1 MKIPSTLVLLLSI
14 AALAGCAG
22 PRAMVPGQST
32 IVEMRARVGTPT
44 DIRFDRNGDE
54 LWEYA
59 TGPMGY
65 ETYLVRIGTDGKV
78 REVTQIL
85 TEDQMMKLVPGT
97 MTKADARNLLGRP
110 SDQTFTGAVLA
121 IHEVR
126 RAAGLPDGEVQ
137 SRQYRHGSDRDP
149 RPERRNEGR
158 QIGQE
163 NRARRGNNGAF
174 GPPQALSGVRVSVPA
189 RKSGPAGP
197 RNW

>member
-1 MKIPSTLVLLLSI
+1 MKFPSTLVLLLSI
-14 AALAGCAG
+14 AALAGCVG

-78 REVTQIL
+78 KEVTQIL
-85 TEDQMMKLVPGT
+85 TEDQMLKLVPGT

-110 SDQTFTGAVLA
+110 SDQTFTASGTVWSWRFMKFGVQPGYLT
-121 IHEVR
+121 VR
-126 RAAGLPDGEVQ
+126 FNPDNTVMDRIVILDPSGG
-137 SRQYRHGSDRDP
+137 SR
-149 RPERRNEGR
+149 N
-158 QIGQE
+158 
-163 NRARRGNNGAF
+163 
-174 GPPQALSGVRVSVPA
+174 
-189 RKSGPAGP
+189 K
-197 RNW
+197 